1 MGPEARVCLV
11 LWDRIKKMASKKKT
25 KKQKGAKWGPKLR
38 NPFQLNMNMNQVHV
52 EFLV

>member
-11 LWDRIKKMASKKKT
+11 LWDRIKKMASEKKK
-25 KKQKGAKWGPKLR
+25 KKRGGQTGPKLR
-38 NPFQLNMNMNQVHV
+38 NPFQLNMNMNRVHV